1 MADKQKASLII
12 KANLECEKCCKKIQK
27 VLNKLK
33 GKEKIINIVYEN
45 SDNRVIISGHFKPEE
60 LAHKLRCKACGVI
73 KDIEFGK
80 LAEAKKEEKKPDQAK
95 KEEKKQPEEKKPEEK
110 KKSEEE
116 KKKGDEK
123 KPEEGKKEE
132 KKEEKPKVKE
142 ETKATPAPSSTTVN
156 LQFTNMCGICYPWPC
171 SDPTHWGAG
180 VVHPQ
185 WPQCEAPAAAL
196 PAFVPGHHHHQLPP
210 WGGVPAPKW
219 PCGGPSYCGG
229 CGTCRGG
236 GWPAAAPMQA
246 MCCPGPSSCRGCK
259 GCRIVQEGKFVYEE
273 YPAASACAVM

>member
-1 MADKQKASLII
+1 MADKQMVSLII

-33 GKEKIINIVYEN
+33 DKEKIISIVYEN
-45 SDNRVIISGHFKPEE
+45 SNNRVIILGHFKQEE

-95 KEEKKQPEEKKPEEK
+95 KEEKKQPEEKK
-110 KKSEEE
+110 KSEEE

-123 KPEEGKKEE
+123 KQEEGKKEE

-185 WPQCEAPAAAL
+185 WPQEPRTKGELGGRWSDKQEASGRSKQGQTDL
-196 PAFVPGHHHHQLPP
+196 QLVEMMIFIF
-210 WGGVPAPKW
+210 GGVGAGQTDMGKPADWGETELAVQKHRVARSNPKNE
-219 PCGGPSYCGG
+219 PLVCAGKY
-229 CGTCRGG
+229 
-236 GWPAAAPMQA
+236 
-246 MCCPGPSSCRGCK
+246 
-259 GCRIVQEGKFVYEE
+259 RIGLG
-273 YPAASACAVM
+273 

>member
-1 MADKQKASLII
+1 MI
-12 KANLECEKCCKKIQK
+12 KLWFE
-27 VLNKLK
+27 LNEHEA

-196 PAFVPGHHHHQLPP
+196 PAVVPGHHHH
-210 WGGVPAPKW
+210 
-219 PCGGPSYCGG
+219 
-229 CGTCRGG
+229 
-236 GWPAAAPMQA
+236 
-246 MCCPGPSSCRGCK
+246 
-259 GCRIVQEGKFVYEE
+259 
-273 YPAASACAVM
+273 

>member
-1 MADKQKASLII
+1 MASLII

-45 SDNRVIISGHFKPEE
+45 SNNRVIISGHFKQEE

-73 KDIEFGK
+73 KDIEFVK
-80 LAEAKKEEKKPDQAK
+80 PEAKKEEKKPDQAK
-95 KEEKKQPEEKKPEEK
+95 KEEKKPDEKKPEEK
-110 KKSEEE
+110 KQKAEE
-116 KKKGDEK
+116 KKQ
-123 KPEEGKKEE
+123 EEGKKEE

-142 ETKATPAPSSTTVN
+142 ESKATPAPSSTTVN

-180 VVHPQ
+180 VIHPQ
-185 WPQCEAPAAAL
+185 WPQSEAPAPAAL

-229 CGTCRGG
+229 CVTCRGG
-236 GWPAAAPMQA
+236 GWPAIPAAAAPMQA